1 MGQSPP
7 PTNLQGR
14 KGKSFLNMT
23 YLATGC
29 VVLYKKRVW
38 SVIKVRAA
46 GITLRGDDNSEEFVP
61 KEKYNEIEVI

>member
-1 MGQSPP
+1 
-7 PTNLQGR
+7 
-14 KGKSFLNMT
+14 MT